1 MDSPW
6 FSPRSTADRSGY
18 AGEESLPANT
28 SPDYA
33 LSTQDFSTLSTGWQL
48 DDFVL
53 DPGYVASR
61 EELRWLML
69 NTAQTAP
76 SSPAHVDSFASEADQ
91 QGGETL
97 SSAQHQTSHLL
108 SQGRRVEYFKNYIS
122 QVAPWLS
129 CLRDAS
135 PSASTNISTSPLRNP
150 SHLSAANGAQGSLQ
164 WNADTPKEL
173 R

>member
-1 MDSPW
+1 MNSPW
-6 FSPRSTADRSGY
+6 LSPRSTADGSGY
-18 AGEESLPANT
+18 AGEESLPATT

-33 LSTQDFSTLSTGWQL
+33 LSTQDFSTPSTGWQL

-97 SSAQHQTSHLL
+97 SSAQHQSSHLL

-122 QVAPWLS
+122 QVAPWV
-129 CLRDAS
+129 CL
-135 PSASTNISTSPLRNP
+135 PK
-150 SHLSAANGAQGSLQ
+150 ANC
-164 WNADTPKEL
+164 
-173 R
+173 